1 MFPSLC
7 ASLIES
13 RTLAKMSILTRKP
26 PAVRAVSEGEAA
38 RNSAWQRDLRAAVRD
53 AHELCRRLGLPA
65 ALADAA
71 AGGADEFPVFVPP
84 AYLARIRPGD
94 PHDPL
99 LRQVLPVA
107 DETTAAPGFS
117 RDPVADKQA
126 TLQPGVLQKYAGRAL
141 LVTTGACAVHC
152 RYCFR
157 RHFPY
162 EEVPHS
168 VAAWDTALRKIA
180 ADDSLTEVILSGGDP
195 LMLLDD
201 RLATLVE
208 KIAAIQHVTRLR
220 VHTRLPVMI
229 PTRVTEELI
238 AWLTGTRL
246 TPVVV
251 IHANHARELDDAVA
265 DSLSRLR
272 QAGVTLLNQAVLL
285 RDVNDSTAALAA
297 LGERLIEIGVVP
309 YYLHQLDRV
318 AGAAHF
324 EVPIKQGRKIID
336 ELRARLPGYMVPKYV
351 QEIPGK
357 PNKTALA

>member
-1 MFPSLC
+1 
-7 ASLIES
+7 
-13 RTLAKMSILTRKP
+13 MSILTSKP

-107 DETTAAPGFS
+107 DETTEAPGFS

-168 VAAWDTALRKIA
+168 AAAWDTALRKIA
-180 ADDSLTEVILSGGDP
+180 ADDSLQEVILSGGDP

-272 QAGVTLLNQAVLL
+272 QASVTLLNQAVLL
-285 RDVNDSTAALAA
+285 RGVNDSTAALAA

-324 EVPIKQGRKIID
+324 EVPIERGRQIVD
-336 ELRARLPGYMVPKYV
+336 ELRARLPGYMVPRYV

>member
-7 ASLIES
+7 ASVIGS
-13 RTLAKMSILTRKP
+13 FTLAKMIILTRKP

-65 ALADAA
+65 ELADAA

-99 LRQVLPVA
+99 LRQVLPVV
-107 DETTAAPGFS
+107 DETTEAPGFS
-117 RDPVADKQA
+117 RDPVADKRA

-168 VAAWDTALRKIA
+168 AAAWDTALRKIA
-180 ADDSLTEVILSGGDP
+180 ADDSLQEVILSGGDP
-195 LMLLDD
+195 WMLLDD

-208 KIAAIQHVTRLR
+208 KIAAIGHVTRLR

-272 QAGVTLLNQAVLL
+272 QVSVTLLNQAVLL
-285 RDVNDSTAALAA
+285 RGVNDSTAALTA
-297 LGERLIEIGVVP
+297 LSERLIEIGVVP

-324 EVPIKQGRKIID
+324 EVPVQQGRQIID
-336 ELRARLPGYMVPKYV
+336 RLRARLPGYMVPKYV
-351 QEIPGK
+351 QEIPGELSK
-357 PNKTALA
+357 IALM